1 MDTVPSPSASPTGFL
16 NVSRYANDNGN
27 FVLGVHWLAV
37 PNLKNRP
44 RTRTRTRIARAFGSG
59 TKVHSLA
66 LGESASQL
74 RLVHGFED
82 EFEFEDD

>member
-1 MDTVPSPSASPTGFL
+1 MLIKTTGFL

-27 FVLGVHWLAV
+27 FVLAVHRLAV

-44 RTRTRTRIARAFGSG
+44 RTRTRIARAFGSG
-59 TKVHSLA
+59 TKVHYLA